1 MTAMK
6 RHLNLRNDPTDRN
19 KILDT
24 SGNVILIC
32 VSGWSQD
39 AEEVVKTWQSS
50 PNVRDLLL
58 RIRSEVDGLKAA
70 LKKRKKDD
78 INLAL
83 NKIDSILDD
92 V

>member
-6 RHLNLRNDPTDRN
+6 RHLNLRNDPADRN

-39 AEEVVKTWQSS
+39 AEEVVKTWQNT
-50 PNVRDLLL
+50 PNIQNLLL
-58 RIRSEVDGLKAA
+58 RIRSEVDGLKIA
-70 LKKRKKDD
+70 LKNRKKDD

>member
-1 MTAMK
+1 MK